1 METLT
6 LKCEKT
12 RELSIYDFFVVLQV
26 EWLQAD
32 IRQKIYPGEK
42 DKKYWGR
49 VKEGKENT
57 ILKIAERNNLPNL
70 FTDPYIKTDIC
81 NRVFQKSSYPLFT
94 YKNADMKAELEYL
107 DLLFYYYKGTEV
119 QFEQEDGHVQTGI
132 VAAYQPFDTFITVNV
147 KGVHTRVPVAKTR
160 RAVL

>member
-32 IRQKIYPGEK
+32 IRQKIYQSEK

-70 FTDPYIKTDIC
+70 FNDSYIKTEIS
-81 NRVFQKSSYPLFT
+81 NRVFQKNSYPLFT

-107 DLLFYYYKGTEV
+107 DLLFYYYKGSEV
-119 QFEQEDGHVQTGI
+119 WFELEDGLTQTGT
-132 VAAYQPFDTFITVNV
+132 VAAYQPFDAFVTVNV
-147 KGVHTRVPVAKTR
+147 AGVHTRVPVAKTR
-160 RAVL
+160 RTAL

>member
-32 IRQKIYPGEK
+32 IRQKIYQSEK

-70 FTDPYIKTDIC
+70 FNDPYIKAEISS
-81 NRVFQKSSYPLFT
+81 RVFQKTSYPLFT
-94 YKNADMKAELEYL
+94 YKNAEMKAELEYL

-119 QFEQEDGHVQTGI
+119 RFELEDGSSQTGT
-132 VAAYQPFDTFITVNV
+132 VAAYQPFDAFVTVNV
-147 KGVHTRVPVAKTR
+147 NGVHTRVPVTKTR
-160 RAVL
+160 RAHL